1 MVSKV
6 ITVLKGDFGMPEE
19 RKTVNCPVCGL
30 EIEVG
35 SEVSKLYGAV
45 KAAPR
50 ATTTF
55 EGVEYFFCSKACK
68 KKFDENPRNFIR

>member
-1 MVSKV
+1 MAEGTKIVK
-6 ITVLKGDFGMPEE
+6 
-19 RKTVNCPVCGL
+19 CPVCGL

-50 ATTTF
+50 ATSTF
-55 EGVEYFFCSKACK
+55 EGVEYYFCSKACK
-68 KKFDENPRNFIR
+68 KQFDQNPKNFIK